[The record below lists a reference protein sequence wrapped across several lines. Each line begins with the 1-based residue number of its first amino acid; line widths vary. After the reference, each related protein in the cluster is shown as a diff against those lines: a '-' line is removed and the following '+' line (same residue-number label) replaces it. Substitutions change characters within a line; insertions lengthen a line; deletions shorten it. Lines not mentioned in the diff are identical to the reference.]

1 MEAGRVGSLGW
12 RFQTLY
18 DSGADRRRDIWP
30 RRGPRGTGMT
40 DDMLEIEHRETPGHG
55 EFTIGRLAILTYHKA
70 GEGHIVVNHTRVAAE
85 AQGQGLA
92 GKLYKAMVRHARANR
107 LQVSSTCSYVTRMFE
122 RFPEDRD
129 VLRD

>member
-1 MEAGRVGSLGW
+1 
-12 RFQTLY
+12 
-18 DSGADRRRDIWP
+18 
-30 RRGPRGTGMT
+30 MT
-40 DDMLEIEHRETPGHG
+40 DDIIGIEHSETPAHG

-92 GKLYKAMVRHARANR
+92 AKLYRAMVDHARANR

-122 RFPEDRD
+122 RYPEDRD
-129 VLRD
+129 VLREAP

>member
-1 MEAGRVGSLGW
+1 
-12 RFQTLY
+12 
-18 DSGADRRRDIWP
+18 
-30 RRGPRGTGMT
+30 MT
-40 DDMLEIEHRETPGHG
+40 DETIGIEHQETPSHG

-92 GKLYKAMVRHARANR
+92 GRLYRAMVRHARENG

-122 RFPEDRD
+122 RSPDDRD